1 MGRTRDIVQGRG
13 SFRLLAARASAVA
26 QLDSLLARTTSRT
39 GPSAIRSGLAVHD
52 LMV

>member
-1 MGRTRDIVQGRG
+1 MRRARDIMQGR
-13 SFRLLAARASAVA
+13 SRLGLFAACDRAVA